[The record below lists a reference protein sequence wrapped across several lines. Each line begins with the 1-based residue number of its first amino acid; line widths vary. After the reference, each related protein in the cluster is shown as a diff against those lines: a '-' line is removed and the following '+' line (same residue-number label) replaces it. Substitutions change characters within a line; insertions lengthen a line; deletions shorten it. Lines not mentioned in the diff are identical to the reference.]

1 MANSTASWAQPIPY
15 ETEGKTVAE
24 LQDDLREYNDRCT
37 SFDILI
43 SRLQERQRQL
53 RLIVYRITAALG
65 KVGELSS
72 GEATA
77 FKALETLPLPEDA

>member
-1 MANSTASWAQPIPY
+1 MASNLASWAQPIPY
-15 ETEGKTVAE
+15 DTEGKTAAE

-37 SFDILI
+37 SFDVLI

-53 RLIVYRITAALG
+53 RLIVYKITAALG
-65 KVGELSS
+65 RVGELSS

-77 FKALETLPLPEDA
+77 FNALETLPLPEDV